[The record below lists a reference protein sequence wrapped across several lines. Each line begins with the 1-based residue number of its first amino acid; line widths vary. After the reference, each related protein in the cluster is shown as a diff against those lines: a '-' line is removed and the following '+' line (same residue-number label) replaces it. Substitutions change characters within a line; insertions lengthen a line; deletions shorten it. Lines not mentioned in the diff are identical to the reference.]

1 MGVVD
6 RDRLILSIAAV
17 FAGLAALL
25 VVVGIVYEPFVF
37 LVAFLF
43 GIVAYIMWYQASGR
57 LSRRVY
63 RRVEDLGRANN
74 GQNERSR
81 GGFGAGP
88 REDWQPRSEWARR
101 AGFNTQRQ
109 RQRRTHNGQHGQGR
123 RNRQTGQPS
132 SSSPTMPTRR
142 EAYDILDLD
151 PGADEP
157 AIKRAY
163 REKVKDAHPDT
174 ETGSKEAFKRVNAA
188 YEQLTS
194 G

>member
-1 MGVVD
+1 MD
-6 RDRLILSIAAV
+6 RNRLILSIAAV

-43 GIVAYIMWYQASGR
+43 GIVAYLMWYQASGR

-63 RRVEDLGRANN
+63 RRVEELGRANN

-101 AGFNTQRQ
+101 AGFSTQRQ
-109 RQRRTHNGQHGQGR
+109 RQTHNGQHGEGR
-123 RNRQTGQPS
+123 RTRQTGQPS

-142 EAYDILDLD
+142 RRTTFSTSIQVRTNQRSSA
-151 PGADEP
+151 P
-157 AIKRAY
+157 
-163 REKVKDAHPDT
+163 T
-174 ETGSKEAFKRVNAA
+174 ERR
-188 YEQLTS
+188 
-194 G
+194 